1 MTELSCPIPLSEYPR
16 VLLAHG
22 GGGRLS
28 QHLVEKMLY
37 PSFENPL
44 LAPLHDGAI
53 LSLDGSRLAF
63 TTDSYVVHPPFF
75 PGGDIGRLSVH
86 GTANDLAMCGARPL
100 YISCGLILEEG
111 LPMEDLW
118 RVIVSIR
125 EAAASA
131 GVKVITGDTKV
142 VEKGKGDGVFINT
155 SGIGEVLPGLDV
167 GPHRLRPGDEILISG
182 PIGLHGIAIMAL
194 REGIDLETEIRSD
207 TAAVYPLVEAL
218 TADGLDIHMLRDP
231 TRGGVSS
238 ALNEMAGRS
247 GVGILLD
254 EEAVPVPA
262 EVEGVCE
269 ILGLDP
275 LYVANEGN
283 FLAVVAEGDGMRAVE
298 KLREHSLGAHAALIG
313 RVTAEHPGVVVMKT
327 RIGGERVVD
336 MMSGEQL
343 PRIC

>member
-1 MTELSCPIPLSEYPR
+1 MTEFTCPIPLTEYPR

-28 QHLVEKMLY
+28 QHLIEKMLY
-37 PSFENPL
+37 PSFENRL
-44 LAPLHDGAI
+44 LEPLHDGAI
-53 LSLDGSRLAF
+53 LSLDGARLAF
-63 TTDSYVVHPPFF
+63 TTDSHVVHPLFY
-75 PGGDIGRLSVH
+75 PGGDIGRLCVF

-100 YISCGLILEEG
+100 FISCGLILEEG

-118 RVIVSIR
+118 RVILSIR
-125 EAAASA
+125 EGAAEA
-131 GVKVITGDTKV
+131 GVQVITGDTKV

-155 SGIGEVLPGLDV
+155 SGIGSVLPGLDV
-167 GPHRLRPGDEILISG
+167 GPHRLRPGDEIVISG

-194 REGIDLETEIRSD
+194 REGIELETEIRSD
-207 TAAVYPLVEAL
+207 SAPVYPMVEAL
-218 TADGLDIHMLRDP
+218 SAAGLDIHMLRDP

-238 ALNEMAGRS
+238 ALNEMAKRS
-247 GVGILLD
+247 GVGIVLD
-254 EEAVPVPA
+254 EEPLPIPA

-283 FLAVVAEGDGMRAVE
+283 FLAIVAEGQGARALDT
-298 KLREHSLGAHAALIG
+298 LRRQPLGPRAALIG
-313 RVTAEHPGVVVMKT
+313 RVAAEHPGVVVMRT

>member
-1 MTELSCPIPLSEYPR
+1 MTEFACPIPLSEYPR

-28 QHLVEKMLY
+28 QHLIEKMLY
-37 PSFENPL
+37 PSFENRL
-44 LAPLHDGAI
+44 LEPLHDGAI
-53 LSLDGSRLAF
+53 LTLDGGRLAF

-75 PGGDIGRLSVH
+75 PGGDIGRLSVF

-100 YISCGLILEEG
+100 FISCGLILEEG

-125 EAAASA
+125 EAAAEA
-131 GVKVITGDTKV
+131 GVQVITGDTKV
-142 VEKGKGDGVFINT
+142 VERGKGDGVFINT
-155 SGIGEVLPGLDV
+155 SGIGAVLPGLDV
-167 GPHRLRPGDEILISG
+167 GPHRLRPGDEIVVSG

-194 REGIDLETEIRSD
+194 REGIELETEIRSD
-207 TAAVYPLVEAL
+207 SAPVYPMVQALAEA
-218 TADGLDIHMLRDP
+218 GVDIHMLRDP

-238 ALNEMAGRS
+238 ALNEMARRG
-247 GVGILLD
+247 GVGIRLD
-254 EEAVPVPA
+254 EEPLPIPA

-283 FLAVVAEGDGMRAVE
+283 FLAIVAEGQGSRAVE
-298 KLREHSLGAHAALIG
+298 TLRRHPLGARAALIG
-313 RVTAEHPGVVVMKT
+313 RVAAEHPGIVVMRT
-327 RIGGERVVD
+327 RIGGERIVD

>member
-1 MTELSCPIPLSEYPR
+1 MTQFSCPIPVAEYPR

-22 GGGRLS
+22 GGGRLT
-28 QHLVEKMLY
+28 QHLIEKMLY

-44 LAPLHDGAI
+44 LEPLHDGAV
-53 LSLDGSRLAF
+53 LSPDGGRLAF
-63 TTDSYVVHPPFF
+63 TTDSYVVQPPFF

-100 YISCGLILEEG
+100 FISCGLILEEG

-118 RVIVSIR
+118 RVVVSIR
-125 EAAASA
+125 EAAAEA
-131 GVKVITGDTKV
+131 GVQVVTGDTKV

-155 SGIGEVLPGLDV
+155 SGIGALLPGLDV
-167 GPHRLRPGDEILISG
+167 GPHRLRAGDEIVISG

-207 TAAVYPLVEAL
+207 SAAVYPLVEAL
-218 TADGLDIHMLRDP
+218 ASAGLDIHMLRDP

-238 ALNEMAGRS
+238 ALNEMAKRS
-247 GVGILLD
+247 AVGMLLD
-254 EEAVPVPA
+254 EEALPVPT
-262 EVEGVCE
+262 EVEAVCE

-283 FLAVVAEGDGMRAVE
+283 FLAVVAEGQGQRAAETMR
-298 KLREHSLGAHAALIG
+298 RQPLGAQAALVG

-327 RIGGERVVD
+327 KIGGRRVVD

>member
-1 MTELSCPIPLSEYPR
+1 MSQFTCPIPLNEYPR

-28 QHLVEKMLY
+28 QHLIEKMLY

-44 LAPLHDGAI
+44 LEPLHDGAI
-53 LSLDGSRLAF
+53 VSLDGGRLAF
-63 TTDSYVVHPPFF
+63 STDSYVVHPLFF
-75 PGGDIGRLSVH
+75 PGGDIGHLSVF

-100 YISCGLILEEG
+100 FISCGLILEEG

-125 EAAASA
+125 EAAAEA
-131 GVKVITGDTKV
+131 GVQVITGDTKV
-142 VEKGKGDGVFINT
+142 VERGKGDGVFINT
-155 SGIGEVLPGLDV
+155 SGIGAVLPDLDV
-167 GPHRLRPGDEILISG
+167 GPHRLRPGDEIVISG

-207 TAAVYPLVEAL
+207 AAPVYPLVEAL
-218 TADGLDIHMLRDP
+218 AAAGLEIHMLRDP

-238 ALNEMAGRS
+238 ALNEMARRG
-247 GVGILLD
+247 GVGILLN
-254 EEAVPVPA
+254 EEPLPVPA
-262 EVEGVCE
+262 DVEGVCE

-283 FLAVVAEGDGMRAVE
+283 FLAIVAEGQGARALE
-298 KLREHSLGAHAALIG
+298 TLRQHPLGACAALIG
-313 RVTAEHPGVVVMKT
+313 RVAAEHAGIVVMRTK
-327 RIGGERVVD
+327 IGGERVVD

>member
-1 MTELSCPIPLSEYPR
+1 MTQFACPIPISEYPR

-28 QHLVEKMLY
+28 LQLIEKMLH
-37 PSFENPL
+37 PSFENENFER
-44 LAPLHDGAI
+44 LHDGAV
-53 LSLDGSRLAF
+53 LPLERGRLAF
-63 TTDSYVVHPPFF
+63 STDSYVVRPIFF

-100 YISCGLILEEG
+100 FISCGLILEEG

-118 RVIVSIR
+118 RVVVSIR
-125 EAAASA
+125 EAAAGA
-131 GVKVITGDTKV
+131 GVQVITGDTKV

-155 SGIGEVLPGLDV
+155 SGIGRVLPGLDI
-167 GPHRLRPGDEILISG
+167 GLHRLRPGDEVLISG

-194 REGIDLETEIRSD
+194 RDGIELETEITSD
-207 TAAVYPLVEAL
+207 TASVFPLVEAL
-218 TADGLDIHMLRDP
+218 AAAGVNIHMLRDP
-231 TRGGVSS
+231 TRGGVSA
-238 ALNEMAGRS
+238 ALNEMARHS
-247 GVGILLD
+247 GVGIVID
-254 EEAVPVPA
+254 EDSLPIPA
-262 EVEGVCE
+262 DVEGVCE

-283 FLAVVAEGDGMRAVE
+283 FLAVVAQGQGERALVAMR
-298 KLREHSLGAHAALIG
+298 RHPLGSRAALIG
-313 RVTAEHPGVVVMKT
+313 QVREEHAGVVLMRTK
-327 RIGGERVVD
+327 IGGERVVD

>member
-1 MTELSCPIPLSEYPR
+1 VTEFTCPIPLSEYPR

-28 QHLVEKMLY
+28 QHLIEKMLY
-37 PSFENPL
+37 PSFENRL
-44 LAPLHDGAI
+44 LEPLHDGAI
-53 LSLDGSRLAF
+53 LSLDGGRLAF
-63 TTDSYVVHPPFF
+63 TTDSHVVHPLFF
-75 PGGDIGRLSVH
+75 PGGNIGRLSVF

-100 YISCGLILEEG
+100 FISCGLILEEG

-118 RVIVSIR
+118 NVIVSIR
-125 EAAASA
+125 EAAAEA
-131 GVKVITGDTKV
+131 GVQVITGDTKV
-142 VEKGKGDGVFINT
+142 VERGKGDGVFINT
-155 SGIGEVLPGLDV
+155 SGIGSVLPGLDV
-167 GPHRLRPGDEILISG
+167 GPHRLCPGDEIAISG

-194 REGIDLETEIRSD
+194 REGIELETEIRSD
-207 TAAVYPLVEAL
+207 SAAVYPMVEAL
-218 TADGLDIHMLRDP
+218 AAAGLDIHMLRDP

-238 ALNEMAGRS
+238 ALNEMAGRA
-247 GVGILLD
+247 GVGIRLD
-254 EEAVPVPA
+254 EEPLPIPPD
-262 EVEGVCE
+262 VEGVCE

-283 FLAVVAEGDGMRAVE
+283 FLAIVAEGQGARAVE
-298 KLREHSLGAHAALIG
+298 TLRQHPLGARAALIG

-327 RIGGERVVD
+327 RIGGERIVD

>member
-207 TAAVYPLVEAL
+207 TAAVYPLIEAL
-218 TADGLDIHMLRDP
+218 TADGLDLHMLRDP

-298 KLREHSLGAHAALIG
+298 RLREHSLGAHAALIG

>member
-1 MTELSCPIPLSEYPR
+1 VTEFSCPIPLSEYPR

-28 QHLVEKMLY
+28 LHLIEKMLY

-44 LAPLHDGAI
+44 LEPLHDGAV
-53 LSLDGSRLAF
+53 LSLDGDRLAF

-100 YISCGLILEEG
+100 FISCGLILEEG

-118 RVIVSIR
+118 RVVVSIR
-125 EAAASA
+125 EAAAEA
-131 GVKVITGDTKV
+131 GVQVVTGDTKV
-142 VEKGKGDGVFINT
+142 VDKGKGDGVFINT
-155 SGIGEVLPGLDV
+155 SGIGSVLPGLDV
-167 GPHRLRPGDEILISG
+167 GPNRMRPGDEILISG

-194 REGIDLETEIRSD
+194 REGIELETEIRSD
-207 TAAVYPLVEAL
+207 SAPVYPLVEAL
-218 TADGLDIHMLRDP
+218 AAAGLDIHMLRDP

-238 ALNEMAGRS
+238 ALNEMAKRG
-247 GVGILLD
+247 GMGIVLD
-254 EEAVPVPA
+254 EAALPIPA

-283 FLAVVAEGDGMRAVE
+283 FLAVVAEGQGAHALE
-298 KLREHSLGAHAALIG
+298 TLRQHPLGARAALIG
-313 RVTAEHPGVVVMKT
+313 RVAAEHPGVVVMNTKISGQ
-327 RIGGERVVD
+327 RLVD

>member
-1 MTELSCPIPLSEYPR
+1 
-16 VLLAHG
+16 
-22 GGGRLS
+22 
-28 QHLVEKMLY
+28 
-37 PSFENPL
+37 
-44 LAPLHDGAI
+44 
-53 LSLDGSRLAF
+53 
-63 TTDSYVVHPPFF
+63 
-75 PGGDIGRLSVH
+75 
-86 GTANDLAMCGARPL
+86 MCGARPL
-100 YISCGLILEEG
+100 FISCGLILEEG

-125 EAAASA
+125 EAAAEA
-131 GVKVITGDTKV
+131 GVQVITGDTKV

-155 SGIGEVLPGLDV
+155 SGIGSVLPGLDV
-167 GPHRLRPGDEILISG
+167 GPHRLRPGDEIVISG

-194 REGIDLETEIRSD
+194 REGIELETEIRSD

-218 TADGLDIHMLRDP
+218 AAAGLDIHMLRDP

-238 ALNEMAGRS
+238 ALNEMAKRS
-247 GVGILLD
+247 GVGILLQ
-254 EEAVPVPA
+254 EEALPIPA

-283 FLAVVAEGDGMRAVE
+283 FLAVVAEGQGIHALAT
-298 KLREHSLGAHAALIG
+298 LRQHPLGAGAALIG
-313 RVTAEHPGVVVMKT
+313 RVAAEHPGVVVMRT

>member
-1 MTELSCPIPLSEYPR
+1 MTQLTCPIPIGDYPR

-28 QHLVEKMLY
+28 LQLVEKMLH
-37 PSFENPL
+37 PSFENQIFER
-44 LAPLHDGAI
+44 LHDGAV
-53 LSLDGSRLAF
+53 LSLERGRLAF
-63 TTDSYVVHPPFF
+63 TTDSYVVHPLFF

-86 GTANDLAMCGARPL
+86 GTANDLAMCGAHPL
-100 YISCGLILEEG
+100 FISCGLILEEG

-118 RVIVSIR
+118 RVVVSIR
-125 EAAASA
+125 ETAFET
-131 GVKVITGDTKV
+131 GVQVITGDTKV

-155 SGIGEVLPGLDV
+155 SGIGMVLPGLDI
-167 GPHRLRPGDEILISG
+167 GLHRLRPGDEVLISG

-194 REGIDLETEIRSD
+194 REGLELETEIMSD
-207 TAAVYPLVEAL
+207 TASVYPLVEAL
-218 TADGLDIHMLRDP
+218 AVAGLELHMLRDP
-231 TRGGVSS
+231 TRGGVSA
-238 ALNEMAGRS
+238 ALNEMARHS
-247 GVGILLD
+247 GVGILID
-254 EEAVPVPA
+254 EDALPIPT

-283 FLAVVAEGDGMRAVE
+283 FLAVVAEGQGVRALEAMR
-298 KLREHSLGAHAALIG
+298 RHPLGSRAALIG
-313 RVTAEHPGVVVMKT
+313 RVEAEHAGVVVMKT

>member
-1 MTELSCPIPLSEYPR
+1 MTDFTCPIPLSEYPR

-28 QHLVEKMLY
+28 QHLIEKMLY
-37 PSFENPL
+37 PSFENRL
-44 LAPLHDGAI
+44 LEPLHDGAI
-53 LSLDGSRLAF
+53 LSLDGGRLAF
-63 TTDSYVVHPPFF
+63 TTDSHVVHPLFF
-75 PGGDIGRLSVH
+75 PGGDIGRLSVF

-125 EAAASA
+125 EAAAEA
-131 GVKVITGDTKV
+131 GVQVITGDTKV
-142 VEKGKGDGVFINT
+142 VERGKGDGVFINT
-155 SGIGEVLPGLDV
+155 AGIGSVLPGLDV
-167 GPHRLRPGDEILISG
+167 GPHRLRPGDEIVISG

-194 REGIDLETEIRSD
+194 REGIELETEIRSD
-207 TAAVYPLVEAL
+207 SAPVYPMVEAL
-218 TADGLDIHMLRDP
+218 ATAGLEIHMLRDP

-238 ALNEMAGRS
+238 ALNEMVRRGS
-247 GVGILLD
+247 VGILLD
-254 EEAVPVPA
+254 EEPLPIPA
-262 EVEGVCE
+262 DVEGVCE

-283 FLAVVAEGDGMRAVE
+283 FLAIVAEGQGARALE
-298 KLREHSLGAHAALIG
+298 TLRRHPLGARAALIG
-313 RVTAEHPGVVVMKT
+313 RVAAEHPGIVVMKT
-327 RIGGERVVD
+327 RIGGERIVD

>member
-1 MTELSCPIPLSEYPR
+1 MTQLSCPIPLTEYPR

-28 QHLVEKMLY
+28 QHLIEKMLY

-44 LAPLHDGAI
+44 LEPLHDGAV
-53 LSLDGSRLAF
+53 LSMNGDRLAF
-63 TTDSYVVHPPFF
+63 TTDSYVVHPAFF
-75 PGGDIGRLSVH
+75 PGGDIGRLAVN
-86 GTANDLAMCGARPL
+86 GTANDVAMCGARPL
-100 YISCGLILEEG
+100 FISCGLILEEG

-118 RVIVSIR
+118 RVVVSIR
-125 EAAASA
+125 EAAAEA
-131 GVKVITGDTKV
+131 GVQVITGDTKV
-142 VEKGKGDGVFINT
+142 VDKGKGDGVFVNT
-155 SGIGEVLPGLDV
+155 SGIGSVLPGLDV
-167 GPHRLRPGDEILISG
+167 GQHRLRPGDEIVISG

-207 TAAVYPLVEAL
+207 TAAVYPVVEAL
-218 TADGLDIHMLRDP
+218 VAAGLDIHMLRDP

-238 ALNEMAGRS
+238 ALNEMAKRG

-254 EEAVPVPA
+254 EEALPIPA
-262 EVEGVCE
+262 DVEGVCE

-283 FLAVVAEGDGMRAVE
+283 FLAVVAEGQGMRAVE
-298 KLREHSLGAHAALIG
+298 TMRRHALGGRAALIG
-313 RVTAEHPGVVVMKT
+313 RVAGEHPGVVIMGT

>member
-1 MTELSCPIPLSEYPR
+1 MTEFTCPIPLSEYPR

-28 QHLVEKMLY
+28 QHLIEKMLY
-37 PSFENPL
+37 PSFENRL
-44 LAPLHDGAI
+44 LEPLHDGAI

-63 TTDSYVVHPPFF
+63 TTDSHVVHPLFF
-75 PGGDIGRLSVH
+75 PGGDIGRLSVF

-125 EAAASA
+125 EAAAEA
-131 GVKVITGDTKV
+131 GVQVVTGDTKV
-142 VEKGKGDGVFINT
+142 VERGKGDGVFINT
-155 SGIGEVLPGLDV
+155 SGIGSVLPGLDV
-167 GPHRLRPGDEILISG
+167 GPHRLR
-182 PIGLHGIAIMAL
+182 GIAIMAL
-194 REGIDLETEIRSD
+194 REGIELETEIRSD
-207 TAAVYPLVEAL
+207 SAPVYPMVEAL
-218 TADGLDIHMLRDP
+218 AAAGLDIHMLRDP

-238 ALNEMAGRS
+238 ALNEMARRA
-247 GVGILLD
+247 GVGIRLD
-254 EEAVPVPA
+254 EEPLPIAA
-262 EVEGVCE
+262 DVEGVCE

-283 FLAVVAEGDGMRAVE
+283 FLAIVAEGQGARALE
-298 KLREHSLGAHAALIG
+298 TLRRHPLGAGAALIG
-313 RVTAEHPGVVVMKT
+313 RVAAEHPGVVVMKT
-327 RIGGERVVD
+327 RIGGERIVD

>member
-1 MTELSCPIPLSEYPR
+1 MTEFTCPIPLSEYPR

-28 QHLVEKMLY
+28 QHLIEKMLY
-37 PSFENPL
+37 PSFENRL
-44 LAPLHDGAI
+44 LEPLHDGAI
-53 LSLDGSRLAF
+53 LSLDGGRLAF

-75 PGGDIGRLSVH
+75 PGGDIGRLSVY

-100 YISCGLILEEG
+100 FISCGLILEEG

-118 RVIVSIR
+118 SVIVSIR
-125 EAAASA
+125 EAAAEA
-131 GVKVITGDTKV
+131 GVQVITGDTKV
-142 VEKGKGDGVFINT
+142 VERGKGDGVFINT
-155 SGIGEVLPGLDV
+155 SGIGTVLPGLDV
-167 GPHRLRPGDEILISG
+167 GPHRLRPGDEIVISG

-207 TAAVYPLVEAL
+207 SAPVYPMVEAL
-218 TADGLDIHMLRDP
+218 AAAGLEIHMLRDP

-238 ALNEMAGRS
+238 ALNEMAGRGS
-247 GVGILLD
+247 VGIQL
-254 EEAVPVPA
+254 EEEPLPIPA
-262 EVEGVCE
+262 DVEGVCE

-283 FLAVVAEGDGMRAVE
+283 FLAIVAEGQGARAVE
-298 KLREHSLGAHAALIG
+298 TLRQHPLGARAALIG
-313 RVTAEHPGVVVMKT
+313 RVAAEHPGVVVMRT

>member
-1 MTELSCPIPLSEYPR
+1 MTDFTCPIPLSEYPR

-28 QHLVEKMLY
+28 QHLIEKMLY
-37 PSFENPL
+37 PSFENRL
-44 LAPLHDGAI
+44 LEPLHDGAV
-53 LSLDGSRLAF
+53 LPLDGGRLAF
-63 TTDSYVVHPPFF
+63 TTDSYVVHPPLF
-75 PGGDIGRLSVH
+75 PGGDIGRLSVF

-100 YISCGLILEEG
+100 FISCGLILEEG

-125 EAAASA
+125 EAAAEA
-131 GVKVITGDTKV
+131 GVQVVTGDTKV

-155 SGIGEVLPGLDV
+155 SGIGSVLPGLDV
-167 GPHRLRPGDEILISG
+167 GPHRLRAGDEIVISG

-194 REGIDLETEIRSD
+194 REGIELETEIRSD
-207 TAAVYPLVEAL
+207 SAPVYPLVEAL
-218 TADGLDIHMLRDP
+218 AAEGLDIHMLRDP

-238 ALNEMAGRS
+238 ALNEMARRAGA
-247 GVGILLD
+247 GILLD
-254 EEAVPVPA
+254 EEALPIPA

-283 FLAVVAEGDGMRAVE
+283 FLAVVAHGQGMPAVE
-298 KLREHSLGAHAALIG
+298 TLRRHTPGAQAALIG
-313 RVTAEHPGVVVMKT
+313 RVAADHPGVVVMKT
-327 RIGGERVVD
+327 KIGGERVVD

>member
-1 MTELSCPIPLSEYPR
+1 

-28 QHLVEKMLY
+28 QHLIEKMLY
-37 PSFENPL
+37 PSFENRL
-44 LAPLHDGAI
+44 LEPLHDGAI
-53 LSLDGSRLAF
+53 LSLDGVRLAF
-63 TTDSYVVHPPFF
+63 TTDSHVVHPLFF
-75 PGGDIGRLSVH
+75 PGGDIGRLSVF

-111 LPMEDLW
+111 LPMENLW
-118 RVIVSIR
+118 SVIRSIR
-125 EAAASA
+125 EAAAEA
-131 GVKVITGDTKV
+131 GVQVITGDTKV
-142 VEKGKGDGVFINT
+142 VERGKGDGVFINT
-155 SGIGEVLPGLDV
+155 SGIGSVLPGLDV
-167 GPHRLRPGDEILISG
+167 GPHRLRPGDEIVISG

-194 REGIDLETEIRSD
+194 REGIELETEIRSD
-207 TAAVYPLVEAL
+207 SAPVYPMVEAL
-218 TADGLDIHMLRDP
+218 AAAGLDIHMLRDP

-238 ALNEMAGRS
+238 ALNEMARRG
-247 GVGILLD
+247 GVGIRLD
-254 EEAVPVPA
+254 EEPLPIPA
-262 EVEGVCE
+262 DVEGVCE

-283 FLAVVAEGDGMRAVE
+283 FLAIVAEGQGARAVE
-298 KLREHSLGAHAALIG
+298 TLRRHPLGARAALIG
-313 RVTAEHPGVVVMKT
+313 RVAVEHAGVVVMKT